1 MSKEMKAWI
10 ENFAEV
16 EALINDLDLEF
27 CGEADEK

>member
-10 ENFAEV
+10 ENFAEI

-27 CGEADEK
+27 CGDSAE